1 MKRAYRFR
9 IYPNKN
15 QEVKINRTLDTCRHL
30 YNDSLAERKRQAE
43 LNRLCFVFEVCPWG
57 KPEWID
63 YYDQAD
69 ELTSEKTPKQKEI
82 FSQVLQDVLRRLDKN
97 FKNFYRGFGYPRFK
111 GRNRYGSFTYPQ
123 MGFEIQDDKLKLSK
137 IGSIRIILHRQIEG
151 KIKTCTIKKD
161 VDQWYAVFT
170 TEIEKTSE
178 PIEIKNAIGVDVGL
192 SSLLTLSNGEQI
204 APPEFLRKSE
214 KKLTKMQIR
223 LSRKKKGSENRK
235 KQRTR
240 VARVHRKIKNQRKDF
255 AHKTSR
261 MLVNTYDLIAFENLN
276 IRGMVHNHHLAKSIS
291 DAGWYQLQNFTA
303 YKAEDTGKLVEFC
316 IANGTSQECNICGN
330 IEHLTLADRVFHC
343 SRCGNI
349 EDRDVNASIN
359 VLNRSTAGTAGRA
372 CKSSPVRD
380 TMKREATLLIGW

>member
-1 MKRAYRFR
+1 M
-9 IYPNKN
+9 
-15 QEVKINRTLDTCRHL
+15 
-30 YNDSLAERKRQAE
+30 
-43 LNRLCFVFEVCPWG
+43 
-57 KPEWID
+57 
-63 YYDQAD
+63 
-69 ELTSEKTPKQKEI
+69 
-82 FSQVLQDVLRRLDKN
+82 
-97 FKNFYRGFGYPRFK
+97 
-111 GRNRYGSFTYPQ
+111 
-123 MGFEIQDDKLKLSK
+123 
-137 IGSIRIILHRQIEG
+137 
-151 KIKTCTIKKD
+151 
-161 VDQWYAVFT
+161 
-170 TEIEKTSE
+170 
-178 PIEIKNAIGVDVGL
+178 
-192 SSLLTLSNGEQI
+192 
-204 APPEFLRKSE
+204 
-214 KKLTKMQIR
+214 
-223 LSRKKKGSENRK
+223 
-235 KQRTR
+235 
-240 VARVHRKIKNQRKDF
+240 ARVHRKIKNQRKDF